1 MTPFT
6 NTFLGI
12 QFHTNKPA
20 LYEVVTTYITM
31 ECEFTYTQKNI
42 YIKYARAEKYNSQ
55 NPPQIHG
62 IRLQLMMMVMQSS
75 YWWKFKDAIS
85 LHCRRFQKLKKSLK
99 KKKKENTSPRFQ
111 WSDYQLFDEITER
124 EGEMRNLE
132 RIDGASVRADD
143 LLSVGENEGGESI
156 CTEAAGEGMRMD
168 STLFSISNAPPHSGA
183 SLARNPA
190 QGRRNLTDSVNCFWS
205 KEDKGAEE
213 RIPREDMG

>member
-1 MTPFT
+1 MHVRKSITHKIHPKFMA
-6 NTFLGI
+6 LGFNWWWWWCNRLI
-12 QFHTNKPA
+12 GGNSKTLSH
-20 LYEVVTTYITM
+20 YI
-31 ECEFTYTQKNI
+31 
-42 YIKYARAEKYNSQ
+42 AEDSRN
-55 NPPQIHG
+55 
-62 IRLQLMMMVMQSS
+62 
-75 YWWKFKDAIS
+75 
-85 LHCRRFQKLKKSLK
+85 LKKVLK
-99 KKKKENTSPRFQ
+99 KKRKKENTSPRFQ

-168 STLFSISNAPPHSGA
+168 STLFSISDAPPHSGA
-183 SLARNPA
+183 CLARNPA

-213 RIPREDMG
+213 RISREDMG